1 MTKREKALRKMRNNP
16 KEVRFNNLAKVLE
29 EYGFKRRKTGG
40 SHQVFTRG
48 QYRIIVPFRKPHL
61 LEYVVKDALTI
72 LDRILGEEN

>member
-16 KEVRFNNLAKVLE
+16 KEVRFNDLAKVLE
-29 EYGFKRRKTGG
+29 QYGFEIRKTGG

-61 LEYVVKDALTI
+61 LEYVVKDALRI
-72 LDRILGEEN
+72 LDKILGEEN